1 MTVRMVP
8 SPPQYA
14 GPQRPARPQYD
25 SNQIRDYV
33 IGNGWADQA
42 GNISN
47 PQAIYGAAQRYG
59 VSADQLDRAGNW
71 TPGTAA
77 NFIQQ
82 QGWNPLSG
90 TRAPQTAGAPPNP
103 YLPDGGNAPNFE
115 AAYQQSQQQIANGT
129 SYGGQPSNAIAP
141 QGQSLNEQLAN
152 RSAGAGTAAMGG
164 AGYTAGPAGSSGGL
178 TAGSSPNPYPV
189 GYVGPNGQQ
198 MNPAPNAPAG
208 GQMPAGWMQQYQN
221 SMGEPGQSF
230 NTGASS
236 GGPTG
241 GWQYGYGNAPGQSN
255 RGYYEQQTPVGSFA
269 ASEGPF
275 RFGQQFAQPF
285 GASNPYLG
293 AQTSGINGQ
302 GSVLPYAQQLAQ
314 FGQRANPYLGA
325 QTQQV
330 GSAGTNP
337 LIGRNPY
344 LEGSVNDAL
353 KLSSDN
359 FQSTVLPQF
368 DSMARRSGSFG
379 NTGVEAARGRA
390 IDNFGR
396 NQSAMATNAFMQ
408 DYGNS
413 QQLQEA
419 GLNRQQAVNMA
430 NAGFN
435 AGDLARNLGGAFTG
449 QQLGMQGISS
459 LLGAGQFD
467 ASLGNNVNQFNASLY
482 DAGLGRN
489 QNLAQGLSL
498 FNAGAMNN
506 ASQFNAGQGNALGQ
520 AFAQMQQQNNQFN
533 AGSANSMLGQVRNL
547 NEQGRQFDDNLNWNI
562 DRDNWQRMRTG
573 SQDEI
578 DLVERMMRMGQT
590 GVGNANYLQGLPLE
604 QLTQF
609 VNLGRTLGGSGGQN
623 VENYSSNPYLAAI
636 SAYLASGKL
645 FGG

>member
-14 GPQRPARPQYD
+14 GPQRPARPQY
-25 SNQIRDYV
+25 NPGQIRDYV

-59 VSADQLDRAGNW
+59 VSADQLDQAGNW
-71 TPGTAA
+71 ASGTAA

-115 AAYQQSQQQIANGT
+115 AAYQQSQQQIDNGT
-129 SYGGQPSNAIAP
+129 SYGGGSANQQPATP
-141 QGQSLNEQLAN
+141 
-152 RSAGAGTAAMGG
+152 
-164 AGYTAGPAGSSGGL
+164 GYTSGPAGSSGGL

-198 MNPAPNAPAG
+198 MNPAG
-208 GQMPAGWMQQYQN
+208 
-221 SMGEPGQSF
+221 
-230 NTGASS
+230 SS
-236 GGPTG
+236 QGGPTG
-241 GWQYGYGNAPGQSN
+241 GWGYGYGNAPGQSN

-314 FGQRANPYLGA
+314 FGQRANPYLGG

-353 KLSSDN
+353 KLSADN

-368 DSMARRSGSFG
+368 ESMARRSGSFG

-396 NQSAMATNAFMQ
+396 SQSAMATNAFMQ

-449 QQLGMQGISS
+449 QQLGMQGLSS

-489 QNLAQGLSL
+489 QNLAQGLGL

-506 ASQFNAGQGNALGQ
+506 ASQFNAGQGNSLGQ

-562 DRDNWQRMRTG
+562 DRDNWSRMRTG

-578 DLVERMMRMGQT
+578 DLMERLMRMGQT